1 MSTREGEDE
10 DRRSREDEAVCLSR
24 IADIEQPAMSTA
36 PVPESAAPADANA
49 APAAVAAR
57 PGKSAGTYAQILM
70 SSAVIGGSSILSIG
84 ISIVRTKLLAIM
96 LGPAGFGLLGAYTVI
111 SDMARSW
118 AEFGINSSGVR
129 QIAESVGSGDMRRIA
144 LTVVVLRRTAVVLGL
159 LGAIALMLLSNR
171 VARVTFGDESHADA
185 VALLGLVVFFRMVA
199 DGQGALLQGMRR
211 IGDMARGNI
220 IGATLSSVVMVVL
233 VWTFG
238 ERALALSLVLGA
250 AVSVLILWWYSR
262 KVKVERVDTTPA
274 AIRHEAGN
282 LLRLGLAF
290 MASGLLMM
298 GATYAVRLILIR
310 FDGLPAAGI
319 YQSAW
324 GLGGLYVG
332 FILQAMGTDF
342 YPRLVG
348 AIGSDAETNRM
359 VNEQARVSLLLA
371 GPGVIATLVF
381 APIAISLFYTA
392 EFAPAADVLRWI
404 CMGMALRVISWP
416 MGYIIVSRNH
426 QMAFI
431 ATELAW
437 TIVNVGAT
445 LALVKLWGIQGAGVA
460 FFLSYVFHVAIIY
473 PIVRRL
479 SGFRWERDNF
489 LSGSLFV
496 SGATAVTMG
505 FVLLPVLVANI
516 FGIVVTLA
524 SCIYSLRAL
533 ATLVPPEHLPRRVR
547 ALVSRFAPRP
557 IASIKMEQQ

>member
-1 MSTREGEDE
+1 MS
-10 DRRSREDEAVCLSR
+10 
-24 IADIEQPAMSTA
+24 
-36 PVPESAAPADANA
+36 PVSAQENTEP
-49 APAAVAAR
+49 PAADVAVPTTAMR
-57 PGKSAGTYAQILM
+57 EKATGTYTQILI
-70 SSAVIGGSSILSIG
+70 SSALIGGSSVLNIG
-84 ISIVRTKLLAIM
+84 IGIIRTKLLAIM
-96 LGPAGFGLLGAYTVI
+96 LGPAGFGLLGAYSVI
-111 SDMARSW
+111 SDMARSS

-144 LTVVVLRRTAVVLGL
+144 LTVVVLRRTAVVLGI
-159 LGAIALMLLSNR
+159 LGAIVLMLLSSQ
-171 VARVTFGDESHADA
+171 VARITFGDDSHAGA

-199 DGQGALLQGMRR
+199 DGQSALLQGMRR
-211 IGDMARGNI
+211 IGDMAAGNV
-220 IGATLSSVVMVVL
+220 IGAIVSSVAMVVL
-233 VWTFG
+233 VWKFG
-238 ERALALSLVLGA
+238 ENGLALSLVVGTA
-250 AVSVLILWWYSR
+250 ASMVILWRYSR
-262 KVKVERVDTTPA
+262 KVKVERISTTPA
-274 AIRHEAGN
+274 AIRREAGN

-310 FDGLPAAGI
+310 FDGLQGAGI

-348 AIGSDAETNRM
+348 AIGSNADTNRM
-359 VNEQARVSLLLA
+359 VNEQARVSLLMA

-381 APIAISLFYTA
+381 APIAISLFYTS

-404 CMGMALRVISWP
+404 CMGMALRIISWP

-426 QMAFI
+426 QVAFV

-437 TIVNVGAT
+437 TIVNIGAT
-445 LALVKLWGIQGAGVA
+445 LWLVKLWGLKGAGVA
-460 FFLSYVFHVAIIY
+460 FFLSYVFHVAMIY

-496 SGATAVTMG
+496 GGAAAVTMG
-505 FVLLPVLVANI
+505 FALLPPLAANVFGAIVTLVAC
-516 FGIVVTLA
+516 A
-524 SCIYSLRAL
+524 YSLSAL
-533 ATLVPPEHLPRRVR
+533 STLVPPEQLPRRVR
-547 ALVSRFAPRP
+547 ALVSRFQRREVAP
-557 IASIKMEQQ
+557 IAPVNMERP

>member
-1 MSTREGEDE
+1 MLTR
-10 DRRSREDEAVCLSR
+10 SARENAEPAA
-24 IADIEQPAMSTA
+24 ADA
-36 PVPESAAPADANA
+36 AAPT
-49 APAAVAAR
+49 VAGS
-57 PGKSAGTYAQILM
+57 GKSSGSYAQILI
-70 SSAVIGGSSILSIG
+70 SSAVIGGSSMLSIG
-84 ISIVRTKLLAIM
+84 IGVIRTKLLAIM

-129 QIAESVGSGDMRRIA
+129 QIAESVGSNDTRRIA

-159 LGAIALMLLSNR
+159 LGAIALMLLSSH
-171 VARVTFGDESHADA
+171 VARITFGDDSHAGA
-185 VALLGLVVFFRMVA
+185 VALLGLVVFFRMIA

-211 IGDMARGNI
+211 INDMARGGI
-220 IGATLSSVVMVVL
+220 FGAAVSSMVMVVL
-233 VWTFG
+233 VWRFG
-238 ERALALSLVLGA
+238 ERGLALSLVMGA
-250 AVSVLILWWYSR
+250 AVSVVILWWYSR
-262 KVKVERVDTTPA
+262 KVHVERISTTPA
-274 AIRHEAGN
+274 AIRQETGK

-290 MASGLLMM
+290 MASGMLMM
-298 GATYAVRLILIR
+298 GATYVVRLILIR
-310 FDGLPAAGI
+310 FDGLQAAGI

-348 AIGSDAETNRM
+348 AMGSDADTNRM

-381 APIAISLFYTA
+381 APIAISLFYTS

-404 CMGMALRVISWP
+404 CMGMALRIISWP

-426 QMAFI
+426 QIAFV
-431 ATELAW
+431 ATEVAW
-437 TIVNVGAT
+437 TVVNVGAT
-445 LALVKLWGIQGAGVA
+445 LGLVQLWGLKGAGVA

-489 LSGSLFV
+489 VSGLLFV
-496 SGATAVTMG
+496 GGAAAVTMG
-505 FVLLPVLVANI
+505 FVLLPALAANV
-516 FGIVVTLA
+516 FGVVVTLA
-524 SCIYSLRAL
+524 ACGYSLRAIV
-533 ATLVPPEHLPRRVR
+533 TLVPPEQLPRRVH
-547 ALVSRFAPRP
+547 ALVKRFHRPDAAP
-557 IASIKMEQQ
+557 IAPVKLEQP